1 MKHLFI
7 LSAIVLLS
15 ACETTLSSDETCI
28 TIDVIYDAEEINETF
43 NACAESVIAE
53 DFLMSIED
61 ELNLEIVSSSFGNY
75 VAGLVGYNFESLGM
89 NAYWAIYLN
98 DEYAPVGVS
107 ELEVEEGDVL
117 LFITETY

>member
-7 LSAIVLLS
+7 LSAILFLS
-15 ACETTLSSDETCI
+15 ACETTPVTDEICI
-28 TIDVIYDAEEINETF
+28 TIDVVYDEQAINETF
-43 NACAESVIAE
+43 EACASSIIAE
-53 DFLMSIED
+53 DFLLAIDD
-61 ELNLEIVSSSFGNY
+61 ELELEVVSSSFGNY

-98 DEYAPVGVS
+98 DEYAPVGIS
-107 ELEVEEGDVL
+107 ELEVAKGDVL

>member
-15 ACETTLSSDETCI
+15 ACETTPVTDETCI
-28 TIDVIYDAEEINETF
+28 TIDVVYEAEGVNESF
-43 NACAESVIAE
+43 DACAESSIAE
-53 DFLMSIED
+53 DFLLAIED
-61 ELNLEIVSSSFGNY
+61 DLKLEIVSSSFGNY

-98 DEYAPVGVS
+98 DEYAAVGIS